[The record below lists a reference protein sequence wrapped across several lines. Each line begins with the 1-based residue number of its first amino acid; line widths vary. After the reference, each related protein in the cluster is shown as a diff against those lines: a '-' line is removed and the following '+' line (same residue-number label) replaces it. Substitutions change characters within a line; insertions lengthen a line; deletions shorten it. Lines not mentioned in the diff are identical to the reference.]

1 MPVVIYE
8 KRDKIAY
15 VTINRPQQM
24 NALNQEVQQGLNDAW
39 QDVEEDPNIFVAI
52 LTGAGGKAFSAGADL
67 KQMETGDDR
76 GEPVIPSPRR
86 SGGLGP
92 SAGNVTKPVIAAID
106 GYCLAGA
113 LELALSCD
121 IRVAT
126 EGSQFGCP
134 EVKWSVLHGYG
145 AQVMSST
152 VHMSNVMELLLTGEF
167 IDAQEAHRIGLI
179 SRVVPPGEH
188 ISVAEEIAEKI
199 CRNAPL
205 AIKVTK
211 ELARRRVNQDLA
223 EGMRLYAT
231 LGRMLRT
238 TEDSREG
245 PRAFAE
251 KRKANFKGR

>member
-1 MPVVIYE
+1 
-8 KRDKIAY
+8 
-15 VTINRPQQM
+15 
-24 NALNQEVQQGLNDAW
+24 
-39 QDVEEDPNIFVAI
+39 
-52 LTGAGGKAFSAGADL
+52 
-67 KQMETGDDR
+67 
-76 GEPVIPSPRR
+76 
-86 SGGLGP
+86 
-92 SAGNVTKPVIAAID
+92 
-106 GYCLAGA
+106 
-113 LELALSCD
+113 
-121 IRVAT
+121 
-126 EGSQFGCP
+126 
-134 EVKWSVLHGYG
+134 
-145 AQVMSST
+145 
-152 VHMSNVMELLLTGEF
+152 MELLLTGEF

-179 SRVVPPGEH
+179 SRVVPKGEH
-188 ISVAEEIAEKI
+188 ISTAEEIAEKI